1 MAVKHLKTFLIYFL
15 IIYFFCNISEIKHE
29 DIAFGNLLRDK
40 TERHR
45 PDKKKVNAKLNEEED
60 DSSNVLLLSNFLLEH
75 DLEETKEKDEKEES
89 PAESEDGPGNEMT
102 ILQQLKSF
110 LGIQRD
116 MTVRITSKMMMEG
129 AVKARK
135 RGINLNLAPVIIL
148 DFAGQEVF
156 YSTHQSFLTHQGIY
170 VLVINGS
177 LNLDS
182 EIPLESFIPG
192 RHCKPT
198 TRGRLLY

>member
-1 MAVKHLKTFLIYFL
+1 VYA
-15 IIYFFCNISEIKHE
+15 
-29 DIAFGNLLRDK
+29 NL
-40 TERHR
+40 
-45 PDKKKVNAKLNEEED
+45 NEED
-60 DSSNVLLLSNFLLEH
+60 DSSNVLLLSNLPLER
-75 DLEETKEKDEKEES
+75 DLEETKEKYEKEES
-89 PAESEDGPGNEMT
+89 PPESEDGPGNEIT
-102 ILQQLKSF
+102 ILQTLKSF
-110 LGIQRD
+110 LGIQHD
-116 MTVRITSKMMMEG
+116 MPVQITPKMMMEG

-135 RGINLNLAPVIIL
+135 RGINLNLATVIIL

-177 LNLDS
+177 INLDS

>member
-1 MAVKHLKTFLIYFL
+1 M
-15 IIYFFCNISEIKHE
+15 
-29 DIAFGNLLRDK
+29 
-40 TERHR
+40 
-45 PDKKKVNAKLNEEED
+45 NATLSEED
-60 DSSNVLLLSNFLLEH
+60 DSSNVLVLSNLSLEH
-75 DLEETKEKDEKEES
+75 DLEETNEKYEKEET
-89 PAESEDGPGNEMT
+89 PQESEDVSGNEIT
-102 ILQQLKSF
+102 FLQKLKSF

-116 MTVRITSKMMMEG
+116 MTVQITSKMMIEG
-129 AVKARK
+129 AVKSRQ

-182 EIPLESFIPG
+182 EIPSESFIPG
-192 RHCKPT
+192 RHGKPT

>member
-1 MAVKHLKTFLIYFL
+1 
-15 IIYFFCNISEIKHE
+15 
-29 DIAFGNLLRDK
+29 
-40 TERHR
+40 
-45 PDKKKVNAKLNEEED
+45 VNAKSNEED
-60 DSSNVLLLSNFLLEH
+60 DSSNVLLFSNLLLEH

-89 PAESEDGPGNEMT
+89 PAESEDEMT

-116 MTVRITSKMMMEG
+116 MTVRITSKMMMKG

-156 YSTHQSFLTHQGIY
+156 YSTHQSFLTHQGID
-170 VLVINGS
+170 VLVINGR

-182 EIPLESFIPG
+182 EIPSESFIPG
-192 RHCKPT
+192 RNGKPT

>member
-1 MAVKHLKTFLIYFL
+1 M
-15 IIYFFCNISEIKHE
+15 
-29 DIAFGNLLRDK
+29 
-40 TERHR
+40 
-45 PDKKKVNAKLNEEED
+45 NAKLNEED
-60 DSSNVLLLSNFLLEH
+60 DSSNVLVLSNLFWEH

-89 PAESEDGPGNEMT
+89 PQESEDVPGNEIT
-102 ILQQLKSF
+102 FPQKLKSF
-110 LGIQRD
+110 LGIKRD
-116 MTVRITSKMMMEG
+116 MTVQITSQMMMEG

-135 RGINLNLAPVIIL
+135 RGINLNLGPVIIL

-182 EIPLESFIPG
+182 EIPSESFIPG
-192 RHCKPT
+192 RHGKPT

>member
-1 MAVKHLKTFLIYFL
+1 
-15 IIYFFCNISEIKHE
+15 
-29 DIAFGNLLRDK
+29 
-40 TERHR
+40 
-45 PDKKKVNAKLNEEED
+45 VNAKPNEED
-60 DSSNVLLLSNFLLEH
+60 DSSNVLLFSNLLLEH

-89 PAESEDGPGNEMT
+89 QAESEDEMT

-116 MTVRITSKMMMEG
+116 MTVRITSKMMMNG

-135 RGINLNLAPVIIL
+135 RGINMNLAPVIIL

-182 EIPLESFIPG
+182 EIPSESLIPG
-192 RHCKPT
+192 RHGKPT

>member
-1 MAVKHLKTFLIYFL
+1 M
-15 IIYFFCNISEIKHE
+15 S
-29 DIAFGNLLRDK
+29 NL
-40 TERHR
+40 
-45 PDKKKVNAKLNEEED
+45 P
-60 DSSNVLLLSNFLLEH
+60 LEH

-89 PAESEDGPGNEMT
+89 PQESEDGPGNEIT
-102 ILQQLKSF
+102 ILQKLKSF

-116 MTVRITSKMMMEG
+116 TIVQTTSKMMMEG
-129 AVKARK
+129 AVKAK
-135 RGINLNLAPVIIL
+135 KKGINLNLSPVIIL

>member
-1 MAVKHLKTFLIYFL
+1 M
-15 IIYFFCNISEIKHE
+15 
-29 DIAFGNLLRDK
+29 
-40 TERHR
+40 
-45 PDKKKVNAKLNEEED
+45 NAKLNEED
-60 DSSNVLLLSNFLLEH
+60 DSSNVLVLSNLFLEL
-75 DLEETKEKDEKEES
+75 DLEETKKKYEKEES
-89 PAESEDGPGNEMT
+89 PQESGDVPGNEIT
-102 ILQQLKSF
+102 FQQKFKSF
-110 LGIQRD
+110 LGIKRD
-116 MTVRITSKMMMEG
+116 MTVQITSHMMMEG

-182 EIPLESFIPG
+182 EIPSESFIPG
-192 RHCKPT
+192 RHGKPT

>member
-1 MAVKHLKTFLIYFL
+1 M
-15 IIYFFCNISEIKHE
+15 
-29 DIAFGNLLRDK
+29 
-40 TERHR
+40 
-45 PDKKKVNAKLNEEED
+45 NAKLNEED
-60 DSSNVLLLSNFLLEH
+60 DSGNVLVLSNLSLEH
-75 DLEETKEKDEKEES
+75 DLEERKEQYEKEES
-89 PAESEDGPGNEMT
+89 PQELEDGPGNEIT
-102 ILQQLKSF
+102 FLQKLKSF

-116 MTVRITSKMMMEG
+116 MTIQITSKMMMEG

-177 LNLDS
+177 LSLDN
-182 EIPLESFIPG
+182 EIPSESFIPG
-192 RHCKPT
+192 RHGKPT

>member
-1 MAVKHLKTFLIYFL
+1 M
-15 IIYFFCNISEIKHE
+15 FCNISEIKHE

-40 TERHR
+40 SERHR
-45 PDKKKVNAKLNEEED
+45 PDKKRVNANRNED
-60 DSSNVLLLSNFLLEH
+60 DSSNVLLLSNLHLEH

-89 PAESEDGPGNEMT
+89 PAESEDGPGNEIT
-102 ILQQLKSF
+102 ILQQLKSV

-116 MTVRITSKMMMEG
+116 TTVRITSKMMLKG

-170 VLVINGS
+170 ILVINGS

-192 RHCKPT
+192 RHGKPT

>member
-1 MAVKHLKTFLIYFL
+1 MAVKHPQSLLIY
-15 IIYFFCNISEIKHE
+15 IIFISYILSNHIFFCNVLEIKYE
-29 DIAFGNLLRDK
+29 DIAAGNLLRPK

-45 PDKKKVNAKLNEEED
+45 PDKRKVNAKLNEED
-60 DSSNVLLLSNFLLEH
+60 LSNLFLEH
-75 DLEETKEKDEKEES
+75 DLEETKEKDEKEEI
-89 PAESEDGPGNEMT
+89 PPESEDVHGNEIT
-102 ILQQLKSF
+102 FLQKLKSF

-116 MTVRITSKMMMEG
+116 MKVQITSKMMMKG

-135 RGINLNLAPVIIL
+135 RGINLDLAPVIIL

-182 EIPLESFIPG
+182 EIPSESFIPG
-192 RHCKPT
+192 RHGKPT

>member
-1 MAVKHLKTFLIYFL
+1 ML
-15 IIYFFCNISEIKHE
+15 EIKYE
-29 DIAFGNLLRDK
+29 DIAAGNLLRAK
-40 TERHR
+40 SERHR
-45 PDKKKVNAKLNEEED
+45 LNKKKVNVKINEED
-60 DSSNVLLLSNFLLEH
+60 DSSSVLLLSNLLLEH
-75 DLEETKEKDEKEES
+75 DLKETKENDEKEEG
-89 PAESEDGPGNEMT
+89 PPESEDVAGNEST
-102 ILQQLKSF
+102 FLQKLKSF

-116 MTVRITSKMMMEG
+116 MTVQITSKMMMKG

>member
-1 MAVKHLKTFLIYFL
+1 M
-15 IIYFFCNISEIKHE
+15 
-29 DIAFGNLLRDK
+29 
-40 TERHR
+40 
-45 PDKKKVNAKLNEEED
+45 NAKLNEQD
-60 DSSNVLLLSNFLLEH
+60 DSNTVLLLSNLPSNY
-75 DLEETKEKDEKEES
+75 DVEETKVKDENEEI
-89 PAESEDGPGNEMT
+89 PPESEDVPENT
-102 ILQQLKSF
+102 IAFLQKVKSF

-116 MTVRITSKMMMEG
+116 MPVQITSKMMMEG

-156 YSTHQSFLTHQGIY
+156 YSTHQCFLTHQGIY

-182 EIPLESFIPG
+182 KIPSESFIPG
-192 RHCKPT
+192 LPDKPT
-198 TRGRLLY
+198 TRGILLY

>member
-1 MAVKHLKTFLIYFL
+1 
-15 IIYFFCNISEIKHE
+15 
-29 DIAFGNLLRDK
+29 
-40 TERHR
+40 
-45 PDKKKVNAKLNEEED
+45 VNAKLNEED
-60 DSSNVLLLSNFLLEH
+60 DSSNVLLWSNLHLKH
-75 DLEETKEKDEKEES
+75 DLEETKEKDENEES
-89 PAESEDGPGNEMT
+89 PAKSEDDPGNEIT
-102 ILQQLKSF
+102 ILQQLKYF
-110 LGIQRD
+110 LRIQRD
-116 MTVRITSKMMMEG
+116 ITVRITSKMMMEG

-170 VLVINGS
+170 ILVINGS

>member
-1 MAVKHLKTFLIYFL
+1 
-15 IIYFFCNISEIKHE
+15 
-29 DIAFGNLLRDK
+29 
-40 TERHR
+40 
-45 PDKKKVNAKLNEEED
+45 VNAKLNEED
-60 DSSNVLLLSNFLLEH
+60 DSSNVLVLSSLFLEH
-75 DLEETKEKDEKEES
+75 DLEDTKKKYEKEES
-89 PAESEDGPGNEMT
+89 PQESEDVPGNEIT
-102 ILQQLKSF
+102 FLQKLKSF
-110 LGIQRD
+110 LGIKRD
-116 MTVRITSKMMMEG
+116 MMMEG

-182 EIPLESFIPG
+182 EIPSESFIPG
-192 RHCKPT
+192 RHGKPT

>member
-1 MAVKHLKTFLIYFL
+1 M
-15 IIYFFCNISEIKHE
+15 FCNILEIKYE
-29 DIAFGNLLRDK
+29 DIAFGNLLREKTQSHRSDK
-40 TERHR
+40 EE
-45 PDKKKVNAKLNEEED
+45 VNAKLNEED
-60 DSSNVLLLSNFLLEH
+60 YLSNVLLASNLSLEH
-75 DLEETKEKDEKEES
+75 DLEETKEKDGK
-89 PAESEDGPGNEMT
+89 AESSAVKEDVPGNEIT
-102 ILQQLKSF
+102 ILQKFKSF

-116 MTVRITSKMMMEG
+116 MTVQITSQMMMDG

-177 LNLDS
+177 LNLDI
-182 EIPLESFIPG
+182 EIPSESFIPG
-192 RHCKPT
+192 RHGKPT
-198 TRGRLLY
+198 ARGRSLY

>member
-1 MAVKHLKTFLIYFL
+1 M
-15 IIYFFCNISEIKHE
+15 
-29 DIAFGNLLRDK
+29 
-40 TERHR
+40 
-45 PDKKKVNAKLNEEED
+45 NAKLNEED
-60 DSSNVLLLSNFLLEH
+60 DSSNVLLLSNVLLEH
-75 DLEETKEKDEKEES
+75 DLEETEEKDEKEER
-89 PAESEDGPGNEMT
+89 PAESEDEMT

-129 AVKARK
+129 AIKARK

-148 DFAGQEVF
+148 YFAGQEVF

>member
-1 MAVKHLKTFLIYFL
+1 M
-15 IIYFFCNISEIKHE
+15 
-29 DIAFGNLLRDK
+29 
-40 TERHR
+40 
-45 PDKKKVNAKLNEEED
+45 NAKPNEED
-60 DSSNVLLLSNFLLEH
+60 DSSNVLVLSNLSLEH
-75 DLEETKEKDEKEES
+75 DLEETKEKYEKEES
-89 PAESEDGPGNEMT
+89 PQESEDVPGNEIT
-102 ILQQLKSF
+102 FLQKLKSF

-116 MTVRITSKMMMEG
+116 MTVQITSKMMMEG

-182 EIPLESFIPG
+182 EIPSESFIPG
-192 RHCKPT
+192 RHGKPT